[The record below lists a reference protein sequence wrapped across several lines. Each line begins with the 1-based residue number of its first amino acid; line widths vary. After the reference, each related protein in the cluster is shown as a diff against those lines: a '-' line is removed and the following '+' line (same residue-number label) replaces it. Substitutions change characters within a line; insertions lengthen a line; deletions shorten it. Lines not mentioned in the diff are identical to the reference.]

1 MSVRRLKI
9 VGLAMLLC
17 FSSTGTNAL
26 GPPFNA
32 LGGIGGSQ
40 KKCEPSVT
48 TASGDY
54 VNHKGGVKGPFCSG
68 DLIFEDTFDTFDTQK
83 WQHENTLAGGGVSA
97 GRKYN
102 AMFVLKCVFYINPE
116 LGVPVVH
123 K

>member
-1 MSVRRLKI
+1 MSERRLKI
-9 VGLAMLLC
+9 AGLAMLLC

-48 TASGDY
+48 SASGDY

-68 DLIFEDTFDTFDTQK
+68 DLIFEDTFDTFDTKK
-83 WQHENTLAGGGVSA
+83 WQHENTLSGGGV
-97 GRKYN
+97 RDCD
-102 AMFVLKCVFYINPE
+102 FFLI
-116 LGVPVVH
+116 
-123 K
+123 

>member
-1 MSVRRLKI
+1 MVKMSVRRLKI
-9 VGLAMLLC
+9 VGIAMLLC
-17 FSSTGTNAL
+17 LSSGGTSAL

-68 DLIFEDTFDTFDTQK
+68 DLIFEDTFDTFDTKK
-83 WQHENTLAGGGVSA
+83 WQHENTLAGGGVSDFLFLA
-97 GRKYN
+97 GLCW
-102 AMFVLKCVFYINPE
+102 MFLI
-116 LGVPVVH
+116 G
-123 K
+123 